1 MTMVS
6 VNAGHILPI
15 PPSPMNYAPTATVKQ
30 IHGALASHHHRHM
43 WIITGP
49 AGCGKSSVAQ
59 YVAKELSIPYIEG
72 DDVSGATH
80 PETNSEVDPADRA
93 DRNL

>member
-6 VNAGHILPI
+6 VTGGHTLPI
-15 PPSPMNYAPTATVKQ
+15 APSPMDYPSPTSVKQ

-49 AGCGKSSVAQ
+49 AGCGKSTVAQ

-72 DDVSGATH
+72 DDVSGATQTI
-80 PETNSEVDPADRA
+80 PISRTDWVA
-93 DRNL
+93 